1 MERVPPALDAHP
13 PVPLQPAAPGLPP
26 AGGRHLRQAE
36 KAAGAGEGGAGWL
49 LRPLQP
55 SSSPGI
61 PEVQAEGVR
70 EHLGHPSGGPTGR
83 VIPQA
88 PAALLEVGTGL
99 PAVPGR
105 DGDLAAAVLAA
116 DPARGAAAAPGPPGS
131 HHAAHRCRAWRRS
144 RGEGKEGKKSL
155 NSIKDKGEK
164 LCRGGEPGP
173 PPRGSSPSPAALC
186 AASGGFYS
194 HAAASS

>member
-1 MERVPPALDAHP
+1 MLLRTYLGGSSGLCSPALLQGSLKSRPKESGSTLATP
-13 PVPLQPAAPGLPP
+13 GTEAAVGSQPLHGQWGQAKWHVGL
-26 AGGRHLRQAE
+26 GG
-36 KAAGAGEGGAGWL
+36 
-49 LRPLQP
+49 
-55 SSSPGI
+55 
-61 PEVQAEGVR
+61 
-70 EHLGHPSGGPTGR
+70 GHVTSGGPTGR

-194 HAAASS
+194 HATASS